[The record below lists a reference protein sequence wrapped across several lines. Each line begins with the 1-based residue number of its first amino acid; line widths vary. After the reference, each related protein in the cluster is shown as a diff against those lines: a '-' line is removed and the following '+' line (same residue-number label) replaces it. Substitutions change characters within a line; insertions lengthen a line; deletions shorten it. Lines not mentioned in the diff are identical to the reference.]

1 MVIISDANSKIEWVN
16 DAFTNS
22 MGYTLDEVRG
32 KEPRTIFNGPDTDQE
47 IVNKLRETESKHQS
61 FAGEKLSY
69 KKDGSTM
76 WVYLMA
82 NPIFNDNGELTN
94 WVSVETDITP
104 IKNAELVYQNA
115 LVKEKTLSDLKSQF
129 VSLASHEFRTPLA
142 GIMTSIEIVKL
153 ILDKEKAVY
162 PDRIDI
168 HLERCIEEIQR
179 LTSIMDN
186 VLISGKMQMGKMPFD
201 PLSRDFIPFFNE
213 VIKNFQMISP
223 DRKLE
228 IKNPFNH
235 IEMTFDG
242 KLLEHAFNNIL
253 NNANKYSPI
262 DTLINIELL
271 ELNDSI
277 QITVIDYG
285 IGIPEEEQINL
296 FSSFFRA
303 SNTISHHGTGL
314 GLGIVKQF
322 IEIHKGKV
330 TIESKLNQGCKVIIT
345 LPKLIQPI

>member
-1 MVIISDANSKIEWVN
+1 
-16 DAFTNS
+16 
-22 MGYTLDEVRG
+22 
-32 KEPRTIFNGPDTDQE
+32 
-47 IVNKLRETESKHQS
+47 
-61 FAGEKLSY
+61 
-69 KKDGSTM
+69 M
-76 WVYLMA
+76 WVYLIV
-82 NPIFNDNGELTN
+82 NPIFNNNGKLTN

-104 IKNAELVYQNA
+104 IKKAELVYQNA

-186 VLISGKMQMGKMPFD
+186 VLISGKMQLGKMPFE
-201 PLSRDFIPFFNE
+201 PVTRDFIPFFNE
-213 VIKNFQMISP
+213 VIKNFQMIFP

-228 IKNPFNH
+228 ITNPFDL

-242 KLLEHAFNNIL
+242 KLLEHAFNNIF
-253 NNANKYSPI
+253 NNANKYSPK
-262 DTLINIELL
+262 DTIIKIELANTN
-271 ELNDSI
+271 EVI
-277 QITVIDYG
+277 QLTVIDYG
-285 IGIPEEEQINL
+285 IGIPEEEQIHL

-322 IEIHKGKV
+322 IEIHNGKV
-330 TIESKLNQGCKVIIT
+330 TIESKINEGCKVVIT
-345 LPKLIQPI
+345 LPKSIQPI